1 MKKLIPL
8 LIGALTLQLSAAA
21 HSNNV
26 MAVVKSKKG
35 TTTIQSFKS
44 EGSTFRVS
52 ELYAWKD
59 GKIIDL
65 LAPASAGAPTLEVKP
80 GYCAITAS
88 EEHFRGSKL
97 RVWGPGTHDVKG
109 KTGSGIHS
117 LGVYWNG
124 NKPCQPEYDWPLLLT
139 DDRKNYVP
147 IFEMSLNYHF
157 HSNVFTNKYNGSEV
171 KDAFLWYEFN
181 LADSIYATSS
191 KIYFN
196 HDIYGFSHVAKR
208 LTVPSCHEV
217 MVEDLKLNTYKF
229 YEAGDHVLKT
239 DFPSNVGYVSL
250 LMNSASNDCKKPSA
264 IERSA
269 KGAVIRHN
277 GNNLCLNPEGGGVPT
292 YDTRAVLT
300 SNCSATDPGNKFRRL
315 FDGTIQHVE
324 SGMCLHPRGGS
335 STPGNGTE
343 LVFWPACGAKSGRNG
358 AYIRFE
364 NTLKDSLRQLSS
376 GMCLHP
382 NGGSATPANGT
393 KVVFWQGCNE
403 DRLRFTFD
411 AQ

>member
-1 MKKLIPL
+1 MKKLLPL
-8 LIGALTLQLSAAA
+8 LLGALALQLSAAA
-21 HSNNV
+21 HSAYV
-26 MAVVKSKKG
+26 MAVVKSSKG

-52 ELYAWKD
+52 EQYYWYD
-59 GKIIDL
+59 RSFRDM
-65 LAPASAGAPTLEVKP
+65 LAPAKVGAPTLEVKP

-97 RVWGPGTHDVKG
+97 RVWGPGVHDVKG
-109 KTGSGIHS
+109 KTGSGIYS

-124 NKPCQPEYDWPLLLT
+124 NKACQPEYDWPLLLT

-147 IFEMSLNYHF
+147 IFEMSQNYHF
-157 HSNVFTNKYNGSEV
+157 NTNVFTNKYNGSEV
-171 KDAFLWYEFN
+171 KDAFLWYDFK
-181 LADSIYATSS
+181 LTDSIYYANGTL
-191 KIYFN
+191 YYN
-196 HDIYGFSHVAKR
+196 YNIYGFSHVAKR
-208 LTVPSCHEV
+208 LTVPSCNEV
-217 MVEDLKLNTYKF
+217 LVEDVKQNIQKF
-229 YEAGDHVLKT
+229 YAAGDHVLKA
-239 DFPSNVGYVSL
+239 DFPSDVGYVSL
-250 LMNSASNDCKKPSA
+250 LMTSASDDCKKPST
-264 IERSA
+264 IQRSA
-269 KGAVIRHN
+269 KGGVIRHN

-300 SNCSATDPGNKFRRL
+300 SNCSATDPGNKFRML

-335 STPGNGTE
+335 SKPGNGTE
-343 LVFWPACGAKSGRNG
+343 LVFWPACGANSGSAG

-376 GMCLHP
+376 GSCLHP
-382 NGGSATPANGT
+382 NGGSPTPANGT